1 MSDSSFHVG
10 ILELGHKLRQKISV
24 LPLQS
29 LFFGYLKDWIMKR
42 TGFRK
47 KMFFITFQC
56 LLVIILM
63 ELTLRLLKP
72 ARVVGISYMPCI
84 YAKDELTGHKYI
96 PKSRGWYHRYF
107 EMDNTI
113 IINSL
118 GYHDVERKYDRG
130 KKGLRIAVIGD
141 SFTAA
146 LEVPVSSTWTQVL
159 ELNLNEN
166 TKSSIEVI
174 NLGLDGTGT
183 DIHKYIL
190 ECYLQSNK
198 VDVAILAFYENDIR
212 DMQVK
217 RVFREIYN
225 GYVLIF
231 QNEEQK
237 KKLIEYLD
245 KNKYS
250 HPARWLY
257 QHCYFFRAI
266 TNRRGRS
273 RLLRKNFISS
283 SAADINTSE
292 YTKQESSNR
301 IEETFLSLIS
311 LQNKHNFKLLIM
323 PVPAKNGP
331 DESMTALLNNIS
343 QETFNKLD
351 IINVS
356 PVVKDLLKTEGLDYN
371 QLFWKHDN
379 HFNLTGNRIIGTTLA
394 KLLIDAGWIQ
404 LTN

>member
-1 MSDSSFHVG
+1 M
-10 ILELGHKLRQKISV
+10 KI
-24 LPLQS
+24 
-29 LFFGYLKDWIMKR
+29 

-47 KMFFITFQC
+47 KIFFITFQC
-56 LLVIILM
+56 LLVIIVM

-72 ARVVGISYMPCI
+72 ARVVGISHMPCI
-84 YAKDELTGHKYI
+84 YAKDELTGYKYI

-107 EMDNTI
+107 EMDNTV

-130 KKGLRIAVIGD
+130 NKGLRIAIIGD
-141 SFTAA
+141 SFTSA

-174 NLGLDGTGT
+174 NLGMDGTGT
-183 DIHKYIL
+183 DIHKNIL
-190 ECYLQSNK
+190 EHYLQSSK
-198 VDVAILAFYENDIR
+198 VDVAILAFYENDIS
-212 DMQVK
+212 DMRVK

-250 HPARWLY
+250 HPSRWLY

-273 RLLRKNFISS
+273 RLLRKNLISS
-283 SAADINTSE
+283 SAADINISK
-292 YTKQESSNR
+292 YTEQECSNR

-311 LQNKHNFKLLIM
+311 LQHKHNFKLLIM
-323 PVPAKNGP
+323 PVPAKNRP
-331 DESMTALLNNIS
+331 DGSMTALLNNIS

-351 IINVS
+351 IINVF
-356 PVVKDLLKTEGLDYN
+356 PVVNDFLKTEGLYYN
-371 QLFWKHDN
+371 QLFWKHDI
-379 HFNLTGNRIIGTTLA
+379 HFNLAGNRIIGTTLA

-404 LTN
+404 L